1 MLVVILRAAMVVR
14 LRVVV
19 QPAAVLQAVEQP
31 VRETGE
37 IEEGRV
43 LRLVRAVSPPKIQKT
58 GINLR

>member
-1 MLVVILRAAMVVR
+1 
-14 LRVVV
+14 
-19 QPAAVLQAVEQP
+19 VLQAVEQP